1 MRQNVFMNLPEFSPQ
16 RFHQLAARIDRSL
29 NSHVDHDGRE
39 FLLAGPGIGFLARL
53 DRLVWLSQATWFKPF
68 VVTDS
73 IFQDREDATGSYG
86 KNNLTDWMRDTRTA
100 HPNTWS
106 TAAEEMAYILNV
118 MSAHQSLFS
127 ASHPA
132 TGQLLLAPHLRLLMD
147 VFFSHPICTCLDRDI
162 NDPVDFTGRIRAE
175 VYNDFVDQFRAA
187 MRSRKSLRHELHNW
201 NVGSLENDANVSAY
215 VDGLFAQHLSLT
227 VLHIR
232 LFHSKERLN
241 PLTASAADLHREL
254 QTLRACRTQFFDR
267 MRRKPALFTAN
278 PGYVWA
284 IMPSLEG
291 GYDLYLTLLFDT
303 ADLQKVLDDKAVEAS
318 QVGVVLE
325 DHADQIGRYW
335 VTAATEGRGAYIR
348 SDQNPWVYGRDAV
361 HGEVCAGDAIRRA
374 RLKKMLG
381 YLAMRRAL
389 VRLKGEPR
397 GEYFGMRER
406 KARASRRSV
415 GGGEKAR

>member
-1 MRQNVFMNLPEFSPQ
+1 MP
-16 RFHQLAARIDRSL
+16 
-29 NSHVDHDGRE
+29 
-39 FLLAGPGIGFLARL
+39 
-53 DRLVWLSQATWFKPF
+53 
-68 VVTDS
+68 
-73 IFQDREDATGSYG
+73 
-86 KNNLTDWMRDTRTA
+86 DTRTA

-106 TAAEEMAYILNV
+106 TVAEEMAYILNV
-118 MSAHQSLFS
+118 MSAHQLLFS

-147 VFFSHPICTCLDRDI
+147 VFFSHPICMCLDRDI
-162 NDPVDFTGRIRAE
+162 NGPVDLSGRIRAE
-175 VYNDFVDQFRAA
+175 VYNDFVDRLRAA
-187 MRSRKSLRHELHNW
+187 MRSQKSLRHELHNW
-201 NVGSLENDANVSAY
+201 NLGSRQNDANMGAY
-215 VDGLFAQHLSLT
+215 LDGLFAERPSLT

-241 PLTASAADLHREL
+241 LLTASAADLHREL

-267 MRRKPALFTAN
+267 LRRKPALFTVN

-303 ADLQKVLDDKAVEAS
+303 ADLQKVLDDKVVEANLI
-318 QVGVVLE
+318 GAVLR
-325 DHADQIGRYW
+325 DHADQIGWYW
-335 VTAATEGRGAYIR
+335 VTAATEGKGAYIR

-361 HGEVCAGDAIRRA
+361 HGEVCASDALRRA
-374 RLKKMLG
+374 RLKEMLG
-381 YLAMRRAL
+381 HLAMRRAL
-389 VRLKGEPR
+389 VRLKDEPL

-415 GGGEKAR
+415 RGGEKLR